1 MALLMAER
9 TEPPSPTLFDA
20 QPGEELH
27 PRRRPDRDVG
37 GGPTLDDAIIGAWE
51 GLAAHVT
58 VACPVCDEGLLR
70 PRVMAG
76 GQLSARCDRCGTT
89 LA

>member
-9 TEPPSPTLFDA
+9 TEPPSPTLFDP
-20 QPGEELH
+20 QPGEELR
-27 PRRRPDRDVG
+27 PRRPDGGVG
-37 GGPTLDDAIIGAWE
+37 GGPTLDDAIVGAWE
-51 GLAAHVT
+51 GLAAHVA

-70 PRVMAG
+70 PRVTAG
-76 GQLSARCDRCGTT
+76 GELSARCDRCGSR

>member
-9 TEPPSPTLFDA
+9 IEPPPSTLFGADA
-20 QPGEELH
+20 DEDL
-27 PRRRPDRDVG
+27 RARRPQAG
-37 GGPTLDDAIIGAWE
+37 ANEGPTLDDAVVAAWE
-51 GLAAHVT
+51 GLIAHVA

-70 PRVMAG
+70 P
-76 GQLSARCDRCGTT
+76 QPARHGVVGACCDGCGAT